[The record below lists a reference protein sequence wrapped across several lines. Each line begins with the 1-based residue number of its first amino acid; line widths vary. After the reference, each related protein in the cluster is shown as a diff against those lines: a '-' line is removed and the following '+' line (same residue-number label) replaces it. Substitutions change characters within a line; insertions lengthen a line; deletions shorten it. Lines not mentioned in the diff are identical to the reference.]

1 VPMFD
6 KADPGRPGR
15 VALFVTC
22 LVDQFFPQVGE
33 ATVEVLERAGVQVA
47 FPEKQTC
54 CGQVLAN
61 DGFRKE
67 AAELARRFVEVFEPY
82 EAVVA
87 PSGSCVAMVRE
98 FYTELLSGTPWEDRA
113 CGVAHR
119 TYELSEFLVR
129 VLEVTDLQA
138 RFPHRVTFHPS
149 CHLLRGLGACGCAE
163 RLIRSVEG
171 VMFVPLRHPEAC
183 CGFGGVFSVKHAPV
197 SEAMLQDKLSDI
209 EATGAEYVASTD
221 VSCLMHM
228 EGALRRRGSQV
239 RTIHLAELLVS
250 R

>member
-1 VPMFD
+1 MFGD
-6 KADPGRPGR
+6 LDPPRPGR

-33 ATVEVLERAGVQVA
+33 ATVEVLERVGVRA
-47 FPEKQTC
+47 EFPEGQTC

-87 PSGSCVAMVRE
+87 PSGSCAAMVRE
-98 FYTELLSGTPWEDRA
+98 FYAELLSGTPWEERA
-113 CGVAHR
+113 YGVAHR

-129 VLEVTDLQA
+129 VLGVTDVGA
-138 RFPHRVTFHPS
+138 SFPHRVTFHPS
-149 CHLLRGLGACGCAE
+149 CHLLRALGACGWAE
-163 RLIRSVEG
+163 RLIRSVAG
-171 VMFVPLRHPEAC
+171 VEFVPLGHPEAC

-209 EATGAEYVASTD
+209 EATGAEFVVGTD
-221 VSCLMHM
+221 VSCLMHID
-228 EGALRRRGSQV
+228 GALRRRGSPV
-239 RTIHLAELLVS
+239 RTIHLAEVLAS